1 MKAKERLQIPPQDM
15 PEQDAKER
23 VKNVKEVPLG
33 YTVLQ
38 ALEEAKRCLQ
48 CKKPFCI
55 GGCPVGIDIP
65 GFIQAIEDEDFAGA
79 ISIIKRSNLLPAV
92 CGRVCPQEEQCQ
104 IVCTVGKSLKDQ
116 SKAVSIGRLERFAAD
131 WERAQGVPPRP
142 EIAPATGKTIA
153 IVGAGPAGLTVAGD
167 MVKLG
172 HDVTVFE
179 ALHRPGGVLVYGI
192 PEFRLPKEIVY
203 KEVEFL
209 ESLGVTFRYNVV
221 IGKTI
226 PMQELAADFDAVF
239 VGTGAG
245 LPRFMNIP
253 GENLLGVYS
262 ANEYLTRANLMRSYE
277 FPDNS
282 DTPIFRGKKVA
293 TVGGGNVAMDSART
307 ALRMGAERS
316 IICYRRSETEMPAR
330 LDEIHHAKQEG
341 IEFQLLRNPLRVLG
355 DDDGWV
361 KGLELIRMELGPPD
375 DSGRR
380 RPVPIEGSNFIEDVD
395 VVVIAIGNSPNPLIP
410 QTCSDVEVN
419 RWGGVVVNE
428 KTQQT
433 SMKNVFAGGD
443 IVLGAAT
450 VILAMGEGRRAA
462 EAMHEYV
469 MSGDW
474 DGLEARVVPAED

>member
-1 MKAKERLQIPPQDM
+1 M

-23 VKNVKEVPLG
+23 IKNVREVPLG
-33 YTVLQ
+33 YTEAQ
-38 ALEEAKRCLQ
+38 AVEEARRCLQ
-48 CKKPFCI
+48 CKKPFCVE
-55 GGCPVGIDIP
+55 GCPVGIDIP
-65 GFIQAIEDEDFAGA
+65 GFIQRIEDKDFAGA
-79 ISIIKRSNLLPAV
+79 ISTIKRSNLLPAV

-104 IVCTVGKSLKDQ
+104 LVCTVGKSLKDQ
-116 SKAVSIGRLERFAAD
+116 SKAVSIGRLERYAAD
-131 WERAQGVPPRP
+131 WERAHGTPPKP
-142 EIAPATGKTIA
+142 DMAPATGKTIA
-153 IVGAGPAGLTVAGD
+153 VVGAGPAGLTVAGD

-179 ALHRPGGVLVYGI
+179 ALHKPGGVLVYGI

-209 ESLGVTFRYNVV
+209 ETLGVTFRYNVV

-226 PMQELAADFDAVF
+226 PMQELVEDFDAIF

-316 IICYRRSETEMPAR
+316 IICYRRSEKEMPAR
-330 LDEIHHAKQEG
+330 LDEVHHAKQEG
-341 IEFQLLRNPLRVLG
+341 VEFQLLRNPLRVLG
-355 DDDGWV
+355 DDDGRV
-361 KGLELIRMELGPPD
+361 KGFELIRMELGPPD

-380 RPVPIEGSNFIEDVD
+380 RPVPVPDSSFVEDVD

-410 QTCSDVEVN
+410 QTCSEVEVN

-433 SMKNVFAGGD
+433 SMKGVFAGGD

-462 EAMHEYV
+462 MAMHEYV
-469 MSGDW
+469 TSRDW
-474 DGLEARVVPAED
+474 DGLEACLGDG

>member
-1 MKAKERLQIPPQDM
+1 MKVKDRLKIPPQDM
-15 PEQDAKER
+15 PEQDPQER
-23 VKNVKEVPLG
+23 IHNVREVPLG
-33 YTVLQ
+33 YTVEQ
-38 ALEEAKRCLQ
+38 AVAEAKRCLQ
-48 CKKPFCI
+48 CKKPFCVD
-55 GGCPVGIDIP
+55 GCPVGIDIP
-65 GFIQAIEDEDFAGA
+65 GFIKCIEEEDFAG
-79 ISIIKRSNLLPAV
+79 SIAVLKRSNLLPAV

-104 IVCTVGKSLKDQ
+104 VVCTVGKSLKDQ

-131 WERAQGVPPRP
+131 WEREQGEFRKP
-142 EIAPATGKTIA
+142 EIAPATGKKIA

-167 MVKLG
+167 MIKLG

-179 ALHRPGGVLVYGI
+179 ALHKPGGVLVYGI

-221 IGKTI
+221 VGKTI
-226 PMQELAADFDAVF
+226 PLQELAEDFDAIF

-277 FPDNS
+277 FPNNA

-293 TVGGGNVAMDSART
+293 TIGGGNVAMDSART
-307 ALRMGAERS
+307 ALRMGADRS
-316 IICYRRSETEMPAR
+316 IICYRRSEAEMPAR
-330 LDEIHHAKQEG
+330 DDEIHHAKEEG
-341 IEFQLLRNPLRVLG
+341 IEFQLLRNPVRVLG

-361 KGLELIRMELGPPD
+361 KGLELLRMELGPPD

-395 VVVIAIGNSPNPLIP
+395 VVVVAIGNSPNPLIP
-410 QTCSDVEVN
+410 QTCSDVKVN

-433 SMKNVFAGGD
+433 SLKGVFAGGD

-462 EAMHEYV
+462 QAMHEYV
-469 MSGDW
+469 MSGDC
-474 DGLEARVVPAED
+474 DGLVGGCG